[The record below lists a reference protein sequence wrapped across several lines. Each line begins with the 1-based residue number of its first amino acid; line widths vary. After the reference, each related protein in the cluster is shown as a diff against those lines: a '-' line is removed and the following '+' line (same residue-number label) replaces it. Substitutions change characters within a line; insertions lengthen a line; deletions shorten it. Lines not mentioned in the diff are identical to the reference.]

1 LTPGQSL
8 IPIGSLASSS
18 EEPAPAKPIDL
29 AWIAGVPR
37 RRWKLVVAVPI
48 LTLLAVAGLLK
59 LLPPVY
65 QASVQILM
73 FDPRQ
78 EDLNPGAQQVA
89 SARAYDIIGTNTE
102 IEIIKS
108 QSMMEDVV
116 KDLKLEENP
125 EFQQARG
132 AEGHSGWLKS
142 SALSGLMTRVLG
154 FLGEK
159 ADPAEM
165 DVHVPDTED
174 AARAQAGRIAIAAG
188 ILREHYI
195 IERVP
200 LSYILTISAR
210 SHDPRLAKQLAETL
224 VRDYFADQKK
234 DRQRGLVQMEAW
246 LSAKLAE
253 LKARS
258 TETGVAI
265 EKLKAKSGVDGSTKD
280 SLGDRQIAE
289 LSTQLTIAHSDAAD
303 KKARLEQID
312 QAGDG
317 AGIGLNVPETASPM
331 IAQLRVQ
338 QSVLRQ
344 QEAELRT
351 KFGDGHASVIAV
363 ATQLANI
370 KRAIHD
376 EAERVRSDMQY
387 SYDLAIRREQTLREE
402 IQKST
407 AGRDSSGDYEKL
419 QELKQLRQAAD
430 ANGKVYDAYLARYS
444 EIESSKSVVDT
455 NERIISV
462 ASVPTEPVS
471 PRSKLLVIVGGGMGV
486 ALGLLLAF
494 VVDIATAGIK
504 MGAEAEQ
511 AFGFPVV
518 GNVPLYRFGNRMQQ
532 SRARALAQAIVNE
545 PLSPLS
551 EAIRTIRVCLLLS
564 NQTENPKV
572 IVVTSSV
579 AGEGKSTLSLLLA
592 ASSAAAGHRTIL
604 IDCDIRGR
612 SISRDFGEQQ
622 SGLTDVLA
630 GNADLES
637 VIVHHPEAGCFVLPA
652 GSIIS
657 SPGDLLA
664 SPSMA
669 ATIERLRAR
678 YDYIVIDTPPLLSV
692 VDGLALAGIADK
704 IIVAIDGRTTRP
716 VSVAEAFR
724 LLRPEARRI
733 AGIVFNKAEPEQL
746 RRYGM
751 QAYAGDYP
759 YPHHDTG
766 RRAERSAVA
775 RVA

>member
-1 LTPGQSL
+1 MTPGQSL

-89 SARAYDIIGTNTE
+89 SARAYNIIGTNTE

-125 EFQQARG
+125 EFQRARD
-132 AEGHSGWLKS
+132 AEGDAGWLKS

-159 ADPAEM
+159 ADPAEV
-165 DVHVPDTED
+165 DVHVPDTDD
-174 AARAQAGRIAIAAG
+174 AAQAQARRIAVAAG

-494 VVDIATAGIK
+494 VVDITTAGIK

-518 GNVPLYRFGNRMQQ
+518 GNVPLYRVGKKIHQ
-532 SRARALAQAIVNE
+532 SRARTLAQAIVNE

-551 EAIRTIRVCLLLS
+551 EAFRTIRVSLRLS
-564 NQTENPKV
+564 NQMENPKV

-637 VIVHHPEAGCFVLPA
+637 VIVRHPESGCFVLPA